1 MFVARSSNLYDGL
14 NTLRHGLKQ
23 TDLRVFWPMKLMDQ
37 LCRMEP
43 SQVFTLQTV
52 FQTHVFFICMYF
64 MYFLPHFWG
73 WLIGHHWSCSTVEE
87 AGKEQ
92 LQWRQ
97 HTLLLFSVLSISC
110 HKLKKNPTMWRYPVS
125 DRRDNDTSAIIMSS
139 SRTRLRTEQP
149 LAAAGRRWG
158 QREDRGA

>member
-1 MFVARSSNLYDGL
+1 
-14 NTLRHGLKQ
+14 
-23 TDLRVFWPMKLMDQ
+23 MKLMDQ

-73 WLIGHHWSCSTVEE
+73 RLIGHHWSCSTVEE

-92 LQWRQ
+92 LQ
-97 HTLLLFSVLSISC
+97 
-110 HKLKKNPTMWRYPVS
+110 
-125 DRRDNDTSAIIMSS
+125 
-139 SRTRLRTEQP
+139 
-149 LAAAGRRWG
+149 
-158 QREDRGA
+158 